1 MANSNTT
8 FVTLLGI
15 YTAQFTS
22 DWQLVIS
29 TAAYKFRTEES
40 VSQLTAAL
48 DVMSGYAQQAD
59 ALVTGI
65 ANGTVKGKTAEAQV
79 TNIEMLLKA
88 KNLALNSLIAG
99 VEILDQSNLQKAAT
113 LDHVGLKKLA
123 SDLKAGADASLSA
136 NLNKFCSVVSTSIS
150 AALESASGG
159 ESESDIYA
167 ELAADLA
174 KAPAASDRTAVAW
187 QLTYSGAVDLPGSL
201 SELSPPTTN

>member
-8 FVTLLGI
+8 YVTLLGI

-48 DVMSGYAQQAD
+48 DEMLGYAQQVD
-59 ALVTGI
+59 ALVAGI
-65 ANGTVKGKTAEAQV
+65 ANGTVKGKAAEAQAIS
-79 TNIEMLLKA
+79 IEMLLNA
-88 KNLALNSLIAG
+88 QNLALNSLIAG
-99 VEILDQSNLQKAAT
+99 VEILDQSNLQQAAT
-113 LDHVGLKKLA
+113 LDHAGLKKLA
-123 SDLKAGADASLSA
+123 SDLKAGADAALST
-136 NLNKFCSVVSTSIS
+136 NLNKFCSAVSLGIA
-150 AALESASGG
+150 AALENASGG
-159 ESESDIYA
+159 GSESDVYA

-174 KAPAASDRTAVAW
+174 KAPAASDGTAVAW
-187 QLTYSGAVDLPGSL
+187 QLMYSGAADLPGSL